1 MKKSKVIDLE
11 EDISESDIDS
21 EIEISKTKSKKKV
34 VEEIPIEEPK
44 VKPKKTDKQIEA
56 WNKAL
61 KIREENRIKRKK
73 EKEEFDKQEKEK
85 LESKI
90 ILKAKRIKKQQSK
103 VLGDDL
109 DDEIEMIE
117 KPKKHVKKKVI
128 IYKSDSDSDSVE
140 EQVIIKKNKPKQKE
154 IKQHLPDN
162 NHIISNPTYKKIIK
176 FI

>member
-117 KPKKHVKKKVI
+117 N
-128 IYKSDSDSDSVE
+128 
-140 EQVIIKKNKPKQKE
+140 QKNM
-154 IKQHLPDN
+154 
-162 NHIISNPTYKKIIK
+162 
-176 FI
+176 